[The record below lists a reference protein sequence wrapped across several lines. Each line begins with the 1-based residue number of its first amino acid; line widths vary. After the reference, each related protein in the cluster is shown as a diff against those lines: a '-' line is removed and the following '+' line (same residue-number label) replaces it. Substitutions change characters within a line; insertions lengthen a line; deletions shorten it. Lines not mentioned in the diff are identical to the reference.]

1 MRRQFLGNLG
11 SHARDDLC
19 MKGLAQIA
27 QHFRRSD
34 DDKLFETIGVGMAIE
49 RISKLARKSL
59 LGEVVPVGFFHGAP
73 CHTDTCIGSP
83 GTIGALLARRRIVAL
98 QNLLD
103 DKLDQMRG
111 AYIAQEK
118 RLLTS

>member
-1 MRRQFLGNLG
+1 MRRQFLGNFG
-11 SHARDDLC
+11 GHARDDLC

-49 RISKLARKSL
+49 CISKLARKSL
-59 LGEVVPVGFFHGAP
+59 LGELVPVGFFHGAP
-73 CHTDTCIGSP
+73 GHTDTCIGSP
-83 GTIGALLARRRIVAL
+83 GTIGALRARRRIVAL

-103 DKLDQMRG
+103 DQLDVLRVPFV
-111 AYIAQEK
+111 AQNNAF
-118 RLLTS
+118 